1 MSIIRPYRVIDSS
14 HLQLGVWTDAS
25 RNTIVDSARFQVGV
39 DLKIQCH
46 VTLDIQAVVQSLF
59 DGEFD
64 GTLADT
70 FDWVVEWYSSKTKL
84 GGLALR
90 TPVSEEPKEL
100 SITLPGDQIGDRV
113 EIYRRIVLNSN
124 LVSDSTLAPKQLGS
138 IVWSDTFEFRIEG
151 VGGQMP
157 ITFVAFDENGLNRNA
172 IWTIDFTRSDSL
184 TDESFDEPFPEHMR
198 ILLNFDNPIAKQLA
212 RAESLDDPALGFTLK
227 TLARDALTSIIELAA
242 AEFFD
247 VSRKYEIGSLGQQIA
262 ISLKLV
268 GISDISEFR
277 SRPYMTQMAMI
288 QGAIYR

>member
-124 LVSDSTLAPKQLGS
+124 LVSDFTLAPKQLGS